1 MSIDSSKRHRHFLL
15 TDITVVERFS
25 RPAGGGPK
33 TAIPEQNRDEH
44 ASRLFSHLSEVRT
57 AASLARPV
65 QEDAGVQSHR
75 IGIQVEFQS
84 FRDISLVADKLAR
97 EHMGIELCSV
107 RESDGHIFATVFVP
121 IDKII
126 HFEKLFTDYVN
137 KKTDKN
143 GRLIDNRQLVDS
155 IKRLRV
161 ATLQALWTDKPELF
175 PVGGQPVWW
184 EVWLSSLHDQD
195 AAETFRR
202 LVEVASRT
210 DTTGSLSLMRLA
222 KGQLRFPERTVVMLN
237 ASVDQLQES
246 FMIFSNVTELRK
258 PKKMADFDSLSG
270 SKQQELLTS
279 LLNRTHFPPASDD
292 VPYICLLDTGVNR
305 AHPLIA
311 PVLADT
317 DLHSVEPGWST
328 ADDDGHGTEMAGVA
342 LFGNLADVLDSNK
355 HVKIAHRLESV
366 KILPS
371 SARDANDPRH
381 YGYVIQEAVARPDV
395 IAPGRLR
402 LFSMPV
408 TACDDRDAGRPSA
421 WSSAVD
427 KIAVGADADHAPRRL
442 LLVSAGNAESDR
454 WHDYPDSNDTDG
466 IHDPA
471 QAWNVLTVGA
481 YTDLVFV
488 TESDVQDEPIAQQ
501 GALSPFSTTSL
512 PWESY
517 WPLKPDIVFE
527 GGNLLNSPGRPL
539 TTDSLSLLTTSHQFG
554 KRPTSLTWATSA
566 ATALASRF
574 AARVM
579 AVYPDLWPE
588 TIRGLIVHSATW
600 TKVMK
605 EMYLAQQ
612 TKSAYVGL
620 LRRCGFGVPDLES
633 ALWSVANSLTM
644 VVQEHLQPF
653 TISNQSHEI
662 TLRDMHV
669 HYLPWPKKTLEEIGD
684 AEVEMRITLSYFI
697 EPNPSSRGVRS
708 RYRYE
713 SCGLRFDVQRPLE
726 SEDGFRKRINARARS
741 KDEDTRQATETD
753 SGWLIGS
760 NGRHRG
766 SLHGDIWQGTAAT
779 LAQRGRIAIYPTTGW
794 WKTRKKLSRHEDQIR
809 YALIVSIKT
818 TDDDVDLYSE
828 VSNLIAQPTAVE
840 TSALVT

>member
-1 MSIDSSKRHRHFLL
+1 MSIDNSKRHRHFFL
-15 TDITVVERFS
+15 TDITVAERFS

-33 TAIPEQNRDEH
+33 TVIPEQNRDEH
-44 ASRLFSHLSEVRT
+44 ASRLFSQLSEVRKI
-57 AASLARPV
+57 ANLARPI
-65 QEDAGVQSHR
+65 QEDAGVQSDR

-84 FRDISLVADKLAR
+84 FRDISLVSDRLAR
-97 EHMGIELCSV
+97 EHMGIELCNV
-107 RESDGHIFATVFVP
+107 RKSDGHVFATVFVP
-121 IDKII
+121 TDKIS
-126 HFEKLFTDYVN
+126 HFEKLFEDYLSR
-137 KKTDKN
+137 KTDKN
-143 GRLIDNRQLVDS
+143 DRPIDNRQLVDS

-184 EVWLSSLHDQD
+184 EVWLSARHDQD

-210 DTTGSLSLMRLA
+210 DTTGSPSLMRLA
-222 KGQLRFPERTVVMLN
+222 RGELRFPERTVVMLN

-246 FMIFSNVTELRK
+246 FIIFSNVTELRK
-258 PKKMADFDSLSG
+258 PKRISDFDSLSE
-270 SKQQELLTS
+270 SKQQELLTN
-279 LLNRTHFPPASDD
+279 LLNRTLFPPVSDD

-311 PVLADT
+311 PALADT
-317 DLHSVEPGWST
+317 DLHSIEPGWST
-328 ADDDGHGTEMAGVA
+328 ADDGGHGTEMAGLA
-342 LFGNLADVLDSNK
+342 LFGNLADVLHSND

-366 KILPS
+366 KILPP

-381 YGYVIQEAVARPDV
+381 YGYVTQEAVARPDV
-395 IAPGRLR
+395 TAPGRLR
-402 LFSMPV
+402 LFSMSV

-421 WSSAVD
+421 WSAAVD
-427 KIAVGADADHAPRRL
+427 KIAVGVDSDSAPRRL
-442 LLVSAGNAESDR
+442 FVVSAGNAENDR
-454 WHDYPDSNDTDG
+454 LHDYPDSNDTDG

-488 TESDVQDEPIAQQ
+488 TESDVQDEPIAQK

-512 PWESY
+512 PWESH

-527 GGNLLNSPGRPL
+527 GGNLIDSPGLPVNIG
-539 TTDSLSLLTTSHQFG
+539 SLSLLTTSHQFSKG
-554 KRPTSLTWATSA
+554 STSLTWATSA

-574 AARVM
+574 VARIM

-588 TIRGLIVHSATW
+588 TVRGLVVHSASW

-605 EMYLAQQ
+605 EMYLAKQ
-612 TKSAYVGL
+612 TKSSYVDL

-633 ALWSVANSLTM
+633 ALWSVADSLTM

-653 TISNQSHEI
+653 TRNKQSHEI
-662 TLRDMHV
+662 TLRDMHI
-669 HYLPWPKKTLEEIGD
+669 HYLPWPKKALEEMGD
-684 AEVEMRITLSYFI
+684 SEVEMRITLSYFV

-726 SEDGFRKRINARARS
+726 SEDDFRKRINARARS

-840 TSALVT
+840 TSALAT